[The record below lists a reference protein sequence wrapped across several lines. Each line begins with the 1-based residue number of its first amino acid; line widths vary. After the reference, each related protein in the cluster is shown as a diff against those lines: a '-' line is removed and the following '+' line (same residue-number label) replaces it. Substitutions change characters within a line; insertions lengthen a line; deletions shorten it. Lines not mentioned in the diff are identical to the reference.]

1 MKTKLTAIALTLV
14 VLAGGAMT
22 PASAAD
28 RAPAGSVAE
37 ETRRDLEAW
46 RAAGF
51 DDASYSALA
60 ADVFSDEY
68 RNRMARYQELRQQQR
83 NSN

>member
-1 MKTKLTAIALTLV
+1 MKTKLTAIALTLG
-14 VLAGGAMT
+14 VLAGGAVT

-51 DDASYSALA
+51 DEASYTSLSV
-60 ADVFSDEY
+60 DPFSDEY
-68 RNRMARYQELRQQQR
+68 RARMARYQELRQQQP
-83 NSN
+83 NAN